1 MLRLRF
7 DSETGVQELV
17 RGLRNVWEP
26 RRGITLEVHNCF
38 TPCLDL
44 TFYIFSHLQEVTS
57 FHLQGGKDVVT
68 MQTLLMEDSVSPQSF
83 DLSQWIK
90 VTSQLGVNDK

>member
-1 MLRLRF
+1 M
-7 DSETGVQELV
+7 
-17 RGLRNVWEP
+17 
-26 RRGITLEVHNCF
+26 
-38 TPCLDL
+38 
-44 TFYIFSHLQEVTS
+44 QEVTS
-57 FHLQGGKDVVT
+57 FHLLGGKDVVT

>member
-1 MLRLRF
+1 M
-7 DSETGVQELV
+7 
-17 RGLRNVWEP
+17 RNVWERD
-26 RRGITLEVHNCF
+26 RRTTLEVSSCF
-38 TPCLDL
+38 IHYLSVLISHP
-44 TFYIFSHLQEVTS
+44 FHLQEVTS

-90 VTSQLGVNDK
+90 VTSQSGGVAKLP